1 MPNLPPSPAG
11 FDVDA
16 VIVGAG
22 FSGLYML
29 HRLRDLQGLTV
40 RCFEAG
46 DGVGGTWYWN
56 RYPGARCDSESTYY
70 SYSFSEDL
78 QQEWTWSTKYPE
90 QPEILLYLNHVA
102 DRFNLR
108 RNITFGT
115 RVSAA
120 TFLDGSDRWEVRT
133 DNDEVV
139 MCRFLI
145 SAVGCLS
152 AANIPPVAG
161 PRPLPRRPVPHGG
174 VATP

>member
-1 MPNLPPSPAG
+1 MPDLPPFRAG

-29 HRLRDLQGLTV
+29 HRLRDLLGLTV

-108 RNITFGT
+108 RDITFGT
-115 RVSAA
+115 RVTAA
-120 TFLDGSDRWEVRT
+120 TFLDGADSLGGPDRQRRSRHVPLSYQR
-133 DNDEVV
+133 
-139 MCRFLI
+139 CR
-145 SAVGCLS
+145 V
-152 AANIPPVAG
+152 PVCGQHPARSG

-174 VATP
+174 VAAP